1 MHGNFRKIE
10 IHTMPDLKAL
20 CPGVGGQSVHKA
32 ASAPHMVVLAFKLV
46 SLPPVLVSAYSNR
59 Q

>member
-10 IHTMPDLKAL
+10 RHMMPDVEAL

-32 ASAPHMVVLAFKLV
+32 ASAPHMVVSAFKLV